1 MADGTSDANP
11 VFGLEQHGFDHI
23 PEAER
28 TMTLRDLAFFW
39 VGANADLFF
48 FTVGVIAFG
57 LGLTV
62 WQAIIAVLLG
72 NALFGYIGW
81 ASIAGVRAGLPTMTL
96 TRAAYGVRG
105 NRANGVLAWVTSVAF
120 EAINTV
126 FGVFAVA
133 ALLPVLGWTGAGDA
147 GKVIALVV
155 VFFLSAGIAVLGHAT
170 MIWVQRI
177 FAVLLVVTLAVV
189 FVYTIGG
196 VDWGA
201 GPKEPLSTSATVAA
215 ILIGAGVVAS
225 GPLSY
230 LFNASDW
237 PRYLPSATPARSIF
251 WTVVT
256 SAGIIAAALGIM
268 GVILSS
274 RGDVSDP
281 VGGVRA
287 FVPDWLFVIYAIAAI
302 GGAVANNVVTFY
314 ASGLVLQSVG
324 VPLRRYQATMV
335 DTTVATL
342 LVVYVVFISES
353 FTTVVN
359 DFLSLLVVWIAPFG
373 GVWLADGM
381 LRRWQYDPVDI
392 HAVDAGPAG
401 RYWGRGGVNV
411 AGFVALAAGVVVC
424 LLTVNAPI
432 YQGPISKALSDA
444 DLSWIL
450 GLPVSALT
458 YVAIARRTVR
468 AEDTA
473 VPLEHVRAADARGE
487 VGAIHDSVLAGES

>member
-1 MADGTSDANP
+1 M
-11 VFGLEQHGFDHI
+11 
-23 PEAER
+23 
-28 TMTLRDLAFFW
+28 
-39 VGANADLFF
+39 
-48 FTVGVIAFG
+48 
-57 LGLTV
+57 
-62 WQAIIAVLLG
+62 
-72 NALFGYIGW
+72 
-81 ASIAGVRAGLPTMTL
+81 
-96 TRAAYGVRG
+96 
-105 NRANGVLAWVTSVAF
+105 
-120 EAINTV
+120 
-126 FGVFAVA
+126 
-133 ALLPVLGWTGAGDA
+133 LGWPARTA

-215 ILIGAGVVAS
+215 ILIGPAWSPRGRSPTFQRLGLVA
-225 GPLSY
+225 
-230 LFNASDW
+230 
-237 PRYLPSATPARSIF
+237 LPAERDAQRSIF

-256 SAGIIAAALGIM
+256 SAGLIAAALGIM

-392 HAVDAGPAG
+392 HAVDAGPRAATGAGTASTSRVRRPARRHRRLPAHRQRPDLPGAGQQAALGRRPVLDPRPAGGAVTYWPSRRRRYGRRRRGAPRARPRGRRARRGGRDPRERAG
-401 RYWGRGGVNV
+401 RRVLGAAGEDVAAATPAPPRAPRGRGRPRGRSRS
-411 AGFVALAAGVVVC
+411 GE
-424 LLTVNAPI
+424 P
-432 YQGPISKALSDA
+432 P
-444 DLSWIL
+444 
-450 GLPVSALT
+450 
-458 YVAIARRTVR
+458 ARRGS
-468 AEDTA
+468 
-473 VPLEHVRAADARGE
+473 VPQCGCSRSQSAYARMPSSRLQRGRYPRSRAAAVMSWRPWRS
-487 VGAIHDSVLAGES
+487 SVAM

>member
-1 MADGTSDANP
+1 
-11 VFGLEQHGFDHI
+11 
-23 PEAER
+23 
-28 TMTLRDLAFFW
+28 
-39 VGANADLFF
+39 
-48 FTVGVIAFG
+48 
-57 LGLTV
+57 
-62 WQAIIAVLLG
+62 
-72 NALFGYIGW
+72 
-81 ASIAGVRAGLPTMTL
+81 
-96 TRAAYGVRG
+96 
-105 NRANGVLAWVTSVAF
+105 
-120 EAINTV
+120 
-126 FGVFAVA
+126 
-133 ALLPVLGWTGAGDA
+133 
-147 GKVIALVV
+147 
-155 VFFLSAGIAVLGHAT
+155 
-170 MIWVQRI
+170 MIWVQRV

-201 GPKEPLSTSATVAA
+201 GPKESLSTSATIAA

-251 WTVVT
+251 WTVVA
-256 SAGIIAAALGIM
+256 SAGLIAAALGLM

-281 VGGVRA
+281 VAGVRA

-342 LVVYVVFISES
+342 LVVYIVFVSES

-373 GVWLADGM
+373 GVWLTDGM

-392 HAVDAGPAG
+392 HALGAGPEG
-401 RYWGRGGVNV
+401 RYWGWNGVNV
-411 AGFVALAAGVVVC
+411 AGFVALLAGVVVC

-432 YQGPISKALSDA
+432 YQGPVSKMLSDA

-450 GLPVSALT
+450 GLPVSAVT
-458 YVAIARRTVR
+458 YLALARRTVR
-468 AEDTA
+468 ATA
-473 VPLEHVRAADARGE
+473 AEVPVAHVRAADALGE
-487 VGAIHDSVLAGES
+487 AGAIHESVLAGES